1 MKPSSQLTIFRNLE
15 NKFSKNFE
23 QKIFI
28 SHYFNLR
35 RNEILR
41 NFFCASNIGN
51 SNRFIGSMKPSSQ
64 LTIFR
69 NLENRFPK
77 EFVSTPRTKKSSFHI
92 TLIFIATKYYEISCA
107 SNIGNSNRFIGSMK
121 PSSQLTIFK
130 NLENRFPKEFV
141 STPRTK
147 KSSFHIT
154 LIFIATKYYEIS
166 CASNIGNSNRFI
178 GSMKPSSQLTI
189 FKNLENKFPKNLYQ
203 HLEQKKSPLRVT
215 LIFVSTKFLVLPT
228 LETRRIDLSAGWS
241 HHLDGRSRNN

>member
-77 EFVSTPRTKKSSFHI
+77 EFVSTPRTKKISTSRH
-92 TLIFIATKYYEISCA
+92 LNLRLNEISRA
-107 SNIGNSNRFIGSMK
+107 SNIGNS
-121 PSSQLTIFK
+121 
-130 NLENRFPKEFV
+130 
-141 STPRTK
+141 
-147 KSSFHIT
+147 
-154 LIFIATKYYEIS
+154 
-166 CASNIGNSNRFI
+166 SNRFI
-178 GSMKPSSQLTI
+178 GWMKPPSRWKIAEQL
-189 FKNLENKFPKNLYQ
+189 
-203 HLEQKKSPLRVT
+203 
-215 LIFVSTKFLVLPT
+215 
-228 LETRRIDLSAGWS
+228 RIEKVCP
-241 HHLDGRSRNN
+241 

>member
-1 MKPSSQLTIFRNLE
+1 MYQHFEQKISTSRHLNLHCNEILRNFFCASNIGNSNRFIGSMKPSSQLTIFRNLE

-147 KSSFHIT
+147 KISTSRH
-154 LIFIATKYYEIS
+154 LNLHLNEIS
-166 CASNIGNSNRFI
+166 RASNIGNSSNRFI
-178 GSMKPSSQLTI
+178 GWMKPPSRWKIAEQL
-189 FKNLENKFPKNLYQ
+189 
-203 HLEQKKSPLRVT
+203 
-215 LIFVSTKFLVLPT
+215 
-228 LETRRIDLSAGWS
+228 RIEKVCP
-241 HHLDGRSRNN
+241 